1 MRQIMER
8 EYGRVSFPNF
18 VNMTLRR
25 AGTVCRTVSSCS
37 LNIHWLPLTSRCG
50 YCSLQYSA
58 IARLGTDYQPP
69 PGLTLYLQRL
79 WPRTWTTSECWQVWS
94 SRILTPTPLTG
105 THQQRHSAIS
115 PRSLSLLRDILI
127 DVWTISGPSK
137 RRWRIIQTLQ
147 DWFWLISIFGWLV
160 FKCF

>member
-58 IARLGTDYQPP
+58 IARLGTDLYLHLASLSTYRDSDWGPGP
-69 PGLTLYLQRL
+69 HRSVGKSEVLAYSRPLLSLELISSGTPLFLPGL
-79 WPRTWTTSECWQVWS
+79 
-94 SRILTPTPLTG
+94 
-105 THQQRHSAIS
+105 
-115 PRSLSLLRDILI
+115 SLSLSWGHFDWCLNYFRSLEETLKNYTNFTRLILTYFNI
-127 DVWTISGPSK
+127 RLTCI
-137 RRWRIIQTLQ
+137 
-147 DWFWLISIFGWLV
+147 
-160 FKCF
+160 

>member
-1 MRQIMER
+1 MER

-58 IARLGTDYQPP
+58 IARLGTD
-69 PGLTLYLQRL
+69 LYLHL
-79 WPRTWTTSECWQVWS
+79 
-94 SRILTPTPLTG
+94 
-105 THQQRHSAIS
+105 A
-115 PRSLSLLRDILI
+115 SLSTYRDS
-127 DVWTISGPSK
+127 D
-137 RRWRIIQTLQ
+137 
-147 DWFWLISIFGWLV
+147 
-160 FKCF
+160 

>member
-58 IARLGTDYQPP
+58 IARLGTDYYSP
-69 PGLTLYLQRL
+69 PGLTLFLQRL
-79 WPRTWTTSECWQVWS
+79 
-94 SRILTPTPLTG
+94 
-105 THQQRHSAIS
+105 
-115 PRSLSLLRDILI
+115 
-127 DVWTISGPSK
+127 
-137 RRWRIIQTLQ
+137 
-147 DWFWLISIFGWLV
+147 
-160 FKCF
+160 